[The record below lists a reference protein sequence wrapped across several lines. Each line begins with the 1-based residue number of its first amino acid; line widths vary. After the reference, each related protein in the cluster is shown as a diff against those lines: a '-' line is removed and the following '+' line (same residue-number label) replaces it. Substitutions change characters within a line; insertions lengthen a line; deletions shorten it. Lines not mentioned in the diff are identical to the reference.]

1 VLLSFAID
9 LATSIVQVMWRRA
22 DRRERTGLGLL
33 FGSSEAPLLIAESF
47 GQTLTSMTVS
57 AMSTADLGEDDLAT
71 IHILKITMA
80 KILGKRRG
88 PSGVEYRCEFE
99 PL

>member
-1 VLLSFAID
+1 VE
-9 LATSIVQVMWRRA
+9 TSRPQRA
-22 DRRERTGLGLL
+22 DRTGATV
-33 FGSSEAPLLIAESF
+33 GSSEAPLLIAESF

-71 IHILKITMA
+71 IHILKIKMA